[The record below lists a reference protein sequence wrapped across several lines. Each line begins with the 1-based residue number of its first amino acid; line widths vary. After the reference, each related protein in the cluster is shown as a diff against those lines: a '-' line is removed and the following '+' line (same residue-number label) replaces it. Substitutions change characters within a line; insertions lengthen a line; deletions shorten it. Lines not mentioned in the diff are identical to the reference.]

1 MNKTKKIWIFAAVIC
16 IFVGGIIVC
25 GSAASVG
32 FDFTKFNTYT
42 PEEKTYSIK
51 ESFENIDIQT
61 TEANVILLPSQN
73 DICEIVCAENDK
85 ITHTISVENNTL
97 KIVREDTRKWYEHI
111 GVFYSIS
118 DFEVKVYL
126 PQKNYYALHTATVSG
141 DIVVPDGFT
150 FNEAEL
156 STTSGDISFEAKTE
170 TAWDGKSV
178 SGDIDVKNN
187 AGGAVKIHTT
197 SGEIDLEDVLAD
209 SINLG
214 TTSGDISLENAFAQ
228 REIFIKSTSGEISLE
243 SCDGGDI
250 TIKTTSGDV
259 KGSLRSEKQFITHTT
274 SGDIHVQDSA
284 FASEK
289 CTVNTTSGDIRFTI
303 E

>member
-1 MNKTKKIWIFAAVIC
+1 MNKTKKIWVLAAAIC
-16 IFVGGIIVC
+16 LFIGCIIVC

-42 PEEKTYSIK
+42 LEKKTYAIN
-51 ESFENIDIQT
+51 EPFENIDIQT
-61 TEANVILLPSQN
+61 TEANIILLPSEN
-73 DICEIVCAENDK
+73 DSCEIICAENDK
-85 ITHTISVENNTL
+85 IMHVVSVENDTL
-97 KIVREDTRKWYEHI
+97 KIVRKDTRKWYECI

-118 DFEVKVYL
+118 DFEIQVYL
-126 PQKNYYALHTATVSG
+126 PQKDYNTLHTASVSG
-141 DIVVPDGFT
+141 DIIVPDT
-150 FNEAEL
+150 FAFSEANL
-156 STTSGDISFEAKTE
+156 STTSGDISFEAKSE
-170 TAWDGKSV
+170 TAWNGKSV
-178 SGDIDVKNN
+178 SGDIDVKNI
-187 AGGAVKIHTT
+187 ASGAVNIDTT
-197 SGEIDLEDVLAD
+197 SGEIDLEDVLAN

-214 TTSGDISLENAFAQ
+214 TTSGDISLENALAQ
-228 REIFIKSTSGEISLE
+228 KELFIKSTSGEVSLE

-259 KGSLRSEKQFITHTT
+259 KGSLRSEKQFVTHTT

-284 FASEK
+284 FAAEK